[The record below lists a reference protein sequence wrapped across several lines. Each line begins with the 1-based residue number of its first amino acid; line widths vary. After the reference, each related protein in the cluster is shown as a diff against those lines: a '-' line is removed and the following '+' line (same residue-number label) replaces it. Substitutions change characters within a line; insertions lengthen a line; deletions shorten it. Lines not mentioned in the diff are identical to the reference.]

1 MRQIL
6 FEFWLFL
13 ASIDWGAAQA
23 QARVGGAGSA
33 DPLQCRHSPWIL
45 ASDWSGLAILSSDW
59 SLTTDTPF
67 LSLMSGGI
75 SQSGPCSIPRAD
87 VVVATLLRFC
97 SIQEL
102 IK

>member
-33 DPLQCRHSPWIL
+33 DPLQCRHSPLATLASDWVGPAIL
-45 ASDWSGLAILSSDW
+45 ASDWSLGL
-59 SLTTDTPF
+59 
-67 LSLMSGGI
+67 
-75 SQSGPCSIPRAD
+75 
-87 VVVATLLRFC
+87 TLL
-97 SIQEL
+97 S
-102 IK
+102 

>member
-45 ASDWSGLAILSSDW
+45 ASDWSGPAILASDW
-59 SLTTDTPF
+59 SL
-67 LSLMSGGI
+67 SL
-75 SQSGPCSIPRAD
+75 
-87 VVVATLLRFC
+87 TLLSSESDVRGNIPVWPVLYSPC
-97 SIQEL
+97 
-102 IK
+102 

>member
-23 QARVGGAGSA
+23 QARVGVRAQLILCNA
-33 DPLQCRHSPWIL
+33 DTHPWIL
-45 ASDWSGLAILSSDW
+45 ASDWSGLATLASDW